1 MTRIT
6 RYKQSLY
13 QDWKDV
19 EITQQEYRDMKA
31 NYKRQAAEQSIETL
45 THEILT
51 DLVDHIKIYENG
63 NISVH
68 FKFTALFWTFISVG
82 RITKVPSYLTV

>member
-1 MTRIT
+1 
-6 RYKQSLY
+6 
-13 QDWKDV
+13 
-19 EITQQEYRDMKA
+19 MKA

-82 RITKVPSYLTV
+82 RITKVPSYLTVQSVSVSQTKFVKHLTKSFVPA